1 MFQALALCQ
10 SSDDGIVL
18 KKLALKLLW
27 WPIYITDQILT
38 LGYKSV
44 VLIIRIQILAVVL
57 CQNLA
62 LKVYQDS

>member
-18 KKLALKLLW
+18 KTLALKLLW

-62 LKVYQDS
+62 L